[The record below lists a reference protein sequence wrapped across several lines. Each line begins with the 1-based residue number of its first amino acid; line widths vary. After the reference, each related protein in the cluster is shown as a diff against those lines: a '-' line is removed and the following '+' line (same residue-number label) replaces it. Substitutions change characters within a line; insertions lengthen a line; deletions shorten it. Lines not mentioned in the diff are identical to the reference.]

1 MKRNR
6 KQRNAKVNLQDGSV
20 VGYDMTI
27 YEKDNEITL
36 DETECSLVLSINGWQ
51 YSSLQV
57 KTVEQVDSLMNMLEL
72 LKTQMIDVG
81 FGL

>member
-6 KQRNAKVNLQDGSV
+6 KQRNAKVALQDGSV

-27 YEKDNEITL
+27 YEKDNKITL

>member
-72 LKTQMIDVG
+72 LKTQMIDIG

>member
-6 KQRNAKVNLQDGSV
+6 KQRNAKVALQDGSV

-27 YEKDNEITL
+27 YEKDNKITL

-57 KTVEQVDSLMNMLEL
+57 KTVEQVESLMNMLEL
-72 LKTQMIDVG
+72 LKTQMIDIG

>member
-6 KQRNAKVNLQDGSV
+6 KQRNAKINLQDGSV
-20 VGYDMTI
+20 VGYNMTI
-27 YEKDNEITL
+27 YEKENEITV
-36 DETECSLVLSINGWQ
+36 DETECSIVLSINGWQ
-51 YSSLQV
+51 YSSLQI
-57 KTVEQVDSLMNMLEL
+57 KTVEQVDTLMNMLEM